1 MAQATQPLPA
11 LAHDLDLDVD
21 VQVDFTDALIEER
34 SRRIESITGEVLEV
48 AGVFAD
54 IRALVAGHGEALE
67 AVETRVDE
75 AAARMKEG
83 VAHVREAER
92 IEAEGAGCVIM

>member
-1 MAQATQPLPA
+1 MAQATAPLPA
-11 LAHDLDLDVD
+11 PDLDLDLGVHAD
-21 VQVDFTDALIEER
+21 LDFTDALMEER

-67 AVETRVDE
+67 VVETRVDE

-92 IEAEGAGCVIM
+92 IEAEGAGCLIM